1 MIFMIVMIV
10 VLVMLARMTT
20 VISLETT
27 AGMASD
33 LKVSQ
38 PPPPPPASSLI
49 SLLLP
54 VLQGLC
60 PRRDPVLDV
69 ISELAAKVIDG

>member
-1 MIFMIVMIV
+1 MIFMIVIV

-38 PPPPPPASSLI
+38 PPPP
-49 SLLLP
+49 LP
-54 VLQGLC
+54 
-60 PRRDPVLDV
+60 
-69 ISELAAKVIDG
+69 